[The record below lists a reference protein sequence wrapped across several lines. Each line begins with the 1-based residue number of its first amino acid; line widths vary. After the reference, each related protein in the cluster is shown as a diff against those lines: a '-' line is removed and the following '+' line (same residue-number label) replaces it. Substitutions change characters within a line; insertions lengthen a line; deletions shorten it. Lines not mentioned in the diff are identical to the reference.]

1 MPVTMHLR
9 PSAAY
14 LALAVAF
21 LLAAFFACGAT
32 SSPLAAR
39 RQALDLCNFT
49 IALKPPCTSATGG
62 RLAKEDPFYALMA
75 TLARLRRVRLRRAS
89 AMSQRVLKPYE
100 FCPCRAYMSAAY
112 SASDIVVALDLDQA
126 SLVGSILFI
135 IIANDASHSIVGT

>member
-1 MPVTMHLR
+1 MHLR

-21 LLAAFFACGAT
+21 LLAAFACGAT
-32 SSPLAAR
+32 SSPSATAR

-75 TLARLRRVRLRRAS
+75 TLARLSNCTTLTDTPEEAIARV
-89 AMSQRVLKPYE
+89 
-100 FCPCRAYMSAAY
+100 CP
-112 SASDIVVALDLDQA
+112 
-126 SLVGSILFI
+126 
-135 IIANDASHSIVGT
+135 